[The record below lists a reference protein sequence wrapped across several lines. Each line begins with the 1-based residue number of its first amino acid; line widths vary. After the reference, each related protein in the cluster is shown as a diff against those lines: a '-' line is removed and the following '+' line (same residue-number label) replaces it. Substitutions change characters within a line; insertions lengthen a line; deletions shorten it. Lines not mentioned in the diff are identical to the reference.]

1 MASRNKRAVGVRTY
15 EGGPAVTFSP
25 IKELERAV
33 LSCFLWEDTFYE
45 DGVSI
50 AQRIHE
56 LVRRCSVEEVAELA
70 TKARK
75 GFRLRHAP
83 LWLVLGLLDKKP
95 GKVLAD
101 LIYEVVDRPDELTEL
116 LSLYWGDGKKPIPFQ
131 MKRGLG
137 RAFNKFDEYQLA
149 KYNRKTE
156 VKLADVMKM
165 VHAKPKNVAQNDVF
179 KRLIAGEL
187 RTPDTWEVNLSGGKD
202 KKETFTR
209 LLSERKLGYMALLRN
224 LRNMHSVGVDED
236 LVQSELIRGAKFSKA
251 LPFRFIAAAK
261 ACPDWEPA
269 IDEAMQLTLENQDKI
284 PGTTVLVVD
293 HSGSMSAR
301 VSGKSE
307 INRFDAACGV
317 AILLAGI
324 CEKLKV
330 LVFSHETAAVPPR
343 KGFALSDAMHKAVNW
358 GGTWLGAAVT
368 RANVI
373 PHDRMVVI
381 TDEQSHDEVGSPK
394 NRGYMVNVAQYQHGV
409 GYGSWIRVNGW
420 SEAVVDWIRE
430 YEKSG
435 F

>member
-70 TKARK
+70 IKARK

-368 RANVI
+368 RANAI

-381 TDEQSHDEVGSPK
+381 TDEQSHDKVGSPK

-409 GYGSWIRVNGW
+409 GYGPWIRVNGW